1 MDRIDRI
8 SADPVA
14 ELNDDITQQ
23 RHRRFKRFLR
33 ENPMADGLI
42 NGEVLAAA
50 SGNDLSPGGQ
60 ITETMRT
67 KAMDLLSGNLDAVN
81 ERAHI
86 NDVAAEL
93 TIWTRDN
100 FEDASLI
107 GLAKEMAARYADRPD
122 AQDEMYQELR
132 GRIFQ
137 GVMEHEVGHTIGL
150 RHNFSGSYDAMN
162 FHDDYWRVRKQGLK
176 TAWTD
181 IHNSSNLTLNQLL
194 RVRQVSQ
201 PEADG
206 VGAIDGQRG
215 GVTEYQYSSIMD
227 YGAAFN
233 SDVHGI
239 GKYDEAAILFGYAGK
254 VEVFKN
260 LSRNNKYLL
269 KGSAETILSSHP
281 WKVTNTNYSCL
292 PSFEDRISPAED
304 ALTEK
309 IHYSWL
315 PLIFSDAP
323 APGAG
328 DSSAAVSAAIEA
340 GIENFGPNNRE
351 LIDFSDIE
359 ADLAE
364 ERLHR
369 YNNRRDCGQEAATLN
384 EDRRVMVPYMFCS
397 DEWVGSLA
405 TCNRWDEGAD
415 PAAILERTMNQWEDY
430 YWFNNYKRDRVSF
443 DTVAPANRALS
454 RTYPMMLLMYQ
465 QWLFSRSQTDLLITY
480 PWQIGVLN
488 SVNMFGNILTK
499 PRYGTYYL
507 SNNGED
513 AYLYDVDPLEL
524 GSTLGQVN
532 NLPVTADFHIPRG
545 VGRRAFSNYDYD
557 GGYYYYERPLE
568 AGHFWDFYAALLSQ
582 GNATVALLGTESAAD
597 QRRFYLPFHLV
608 FPEPLDKLYSG
619 IITDRQRDYA
629 PKLFTRDLGGDA
641 QACNAAASN
650 VDGYG
655 TIGNDDL
662 CYLVVS
668 KPIYDWRGV
677 TMGAQIDGERN
688 YAAPFATQSADGEDW
703 ESGVTIRIHNN
714 YTNKL
719 YTTVFGA
726 QFFTSTWERDFIES
740 MRVWRVGTS
749 ENHSIAPGHAQVD
762 FSDPRSGFVYASST
776 DKERP
781 CAVTDEERDNGL
793 ATRTIC
799 DGQIASAD
807 WTAANTAY
815 LDAEAQIEAQN
826 LDCLADEVP
835 TDCTEDRAV
844 DGLDLANQCVRQLCA
859 EDLRRSADSRL
870 DDAVSWS
877 LRFRDIY
884 RVLVD

>member
-1 MDRIDRI
+1 M
-8 SADPVA
+8 
-14 ELNDDITQQ
+14 
-23 RHRRFKRFLR
+23 
-33 ENPMADGLI
+33 
-42 NGEVLAAA
+42 
-50 SGNDLSPGGQ
+50 
-60 ITETMRT
+60 
-67 KAMDLLSGNLDAVN
+67 
-81 ERAHI
+81 
-86 NDVAAEL
+86 
-93 TIWTRDN
+93 
-100 FEDASLI
+100 
-107 GLAKEMAARYADRPD
+107 
-122 AQDEMYQELR
+122 
-132 GRIFQ
+132 
-137 GVMEHEVGHTIGL
+137 
-150 RHNFSGSYDAMN
+150 
-162 FHDDYWRVRKQGLK
+162 
-176 TAWTD
+176 
-181 IHNSSNLTLNQLL
+181 
-194 RVRQVSQ
+194 
-201 PEADG
+201 
-206 VGAIDGQRG
+206 
-215 GVTEYQYSSIMD
+215 
-227 YGAAFN
+227 
-233 SDVHGI
+233 
-239 GKYDEAAILFGYAGK
+239 
-254 VEVFKN
+254 
-260 LSRNNKYLL
+260 
-269 KGSAETILSSHP
+269 
-281 WKVTNTNYSCL
+281 
-292 PSFEDRISPAED
+292 
-304 ALTEK
+304 
-309 IHYSWL
+309 
-315 PLIFSDAP
+315 
-323 APGAG
+323 
-328 DSSAAVSAAIEA
+328 
-340 GIENFGPNNRE
+340 
-351 LIDFSDIE
+351 IDFSEIE

-369 YNNRRDCGQEAATLN
+369 FNNRRDCGQEAATLN
-384 EDRRVMVPYMFCS
+384 EDRPVMVPYMFCS

-405 TCNRWDEGAD
+405 NCNRWDEGAD

-443 DTVAPANRALS
+443 STVAPANRALS

-465 QWLFSRSQTDLLITY
+465 QWLFSRAQTDLLITY
-480 PWQIGVLN
+480 PWQVGVLN

-499 PRYGTYYL
+499 PRYGTYYV

-582 GNATVALLGTESAAD
+582 GNATAALLGTESAAD

-608 FPEPLDKLYSG
+608 FPEPLDNLYSG
-619 IITDRQRDYA
+619 IITNRQQDYA
-629 PKLFTRDLGGDA
+629 PKLFTRNLGGDA
-641 QACNAAASN
+641 QACNAAASRVN
-650 VDGYG
+650 GYG

-688 YAAPFATQSADGEDW
+688 YAAPFATESADGENWDN
-703 ESGVTIRIHNN
+703 GVTIQIHNN

-719 YTTVFGA
+719 YATVFGA

-740 MRVWRVGTS
+740 MRVWRVGSS
-749 ENHSIAPGHAQVD
+749 ENHNIAPGHSQVE
-762 FSDPRSGFVYASST
+762 FNDPRSGFVYASST

-793 ATRTIC
+793 ATRTVC
-799 DGQIASAD
+799 DGQTASSE
-807 WTAANTAY
+807 WTLANTAY

-835 TDCTEDRAV
+835 TDCTEDRAI
-844 DGLDLANQCVRQLCA
+844 DGLNLANQCVRQLCA
-859 EDLRRSADSRL
+859 ELVRNSADRRL